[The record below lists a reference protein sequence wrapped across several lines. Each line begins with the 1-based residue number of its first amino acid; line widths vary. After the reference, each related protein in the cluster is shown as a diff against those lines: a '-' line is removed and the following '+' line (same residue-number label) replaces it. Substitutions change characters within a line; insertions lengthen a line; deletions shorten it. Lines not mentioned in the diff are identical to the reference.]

1 MNKQN
6 MLFLGLGIGVILL
19 IKNSII
25 PTIIKPAVEK
35 IDSGMDA
42 IADYY
47 VKKEMAWNE
56 FAHNSDT
63 LAEKYDNLLIWLG
76 MRKS

>member
-6 MLFLGLGIGVILL
+6 MFFLGLGLGVIIL
-19 IKNSII
+19 IKNSGI
-25 PTIIKPAVEK
+25 TDLLKKAYENVDK
-35 IDSGMDA
+35 GMDNV
-42 IADYY
+42 ADYY

-56 FAHNSDT
+56 FLHNSDT